1 MIERVTNIVGT
12 PTFSVS
18 RLFTGYQA
26 PVSHESQFTNLGH
39 IHAIVIATVEIAQAL
54 AVTNIAWEEVYTLH
68 ILWQDVRYALRML
81 RKNPGFSAIAI
92 LSLALGIGANA
103 AIFAVVNAVLLKPL
117 PVKDISR
124 LVEVDTIDTKALVTA
139 ANLVKLGISYPNFQ
153 DFAREQRYFPG

>member
-1 MIERVTNIVGT
+1 LSGRRHFLFRASSQVTRHR
-12 PTFSVS
+12 F
-18 RLFTGYQA
+18 L
-26 PVSHESQFTNLGH
+26 TNHSSPITGH

-103 AIFAVVNAVLLKPL
+103 AIFTVVNAVLLKPL

-124 LVEVDTIDTKALVTA
+124 LVEVDTIDTKTLVTA
-139 ANLVKLGISYPNFQ
+139 ANLV
-153 DFAREQRYFPG
+153 